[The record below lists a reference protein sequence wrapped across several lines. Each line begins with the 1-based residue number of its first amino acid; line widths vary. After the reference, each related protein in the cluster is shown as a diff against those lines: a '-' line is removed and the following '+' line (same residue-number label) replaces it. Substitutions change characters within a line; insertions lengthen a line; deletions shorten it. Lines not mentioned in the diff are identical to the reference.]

1 MSKIILLGLSGGL
14 GAISRYYI
22 AGLVQNHFNS
32 TYPFG
37 TMAVNLLGCLA
48 FGFIWAFLE
57 DKLFLS
63 PSLRL
68 YVLTGFMGA
77 FTTFSTFS
85 FETAN
90 LIRYSQW
97 LWAML
102 NLVGQNI
109 LGISLIFLGMFLARI
124 IRP

>member
-1 MSKIILLGLSGGL
+1 MSKIIFLGLAGGL

-22 AGLVQNHFNS
+22 SGLVQNYFNT
-32 TYPFG
+32 TYPLG
-37 TMAVNLLGCLA
+37 TAAVNLLGCLA
-48 FGFIWAFLE
+48 FGFIWALLE
-57 DKLFLS
+57 DKLLLA

-90 LIRYSQW
+90 LVRYSQW
-97 LWAML
+97 FWAMI
-102 NLVGQNI
+102 NLVGQNV
-109 LGISLIFLGMFLARI
+109 LGISLIFFGMFLARI
-124 IRP
+124 IK